1 MMTTTTMANMNSIL
15 SAAFI
20 VLFLLAAG
28 SIVYSSWRN
37 GISPMP
43 TSPAV
48 RRQVVAE
55 LRRIP
60 EARVM
65 IEAGSGWGTLAL
77 EAARS
82 RPDLQV
88 IGIENSPLP
97 WAVSRCLARWGSFRN
112 VMFHKTDLYT
122 YPYGEADV
130 VVCYLYPGAMTRL
143 DEIFR
148 QGVKPGAVM
157 ISICFALPGWT
168 PERVITCGDMYRTK
182 IYVYRSLNY

>member
-1 MMTTTTMANMNSIL
+1 MTTMNFIL
-15 SAAFI
+15 SAALI

-43 TSPAV
+43 TGSAV
-48 RRQVVAE
+48 RRQVMAE
-55 LRRIP
+55 LRRVP
-60 EARVM
+60 DAKVM

-97 WAVSRCLARWGSFRN
+97 WAVSRCLTRWGAFRN
-112 VMFHKTDLYT
+112 VVLHRRDLYA
-122 YPYGEADV
+122 YPYGEADA

-143 DEIFR
+143 DGIFR
-148 QGVKPGAVM
+148 EKLKPGVRI
-157 ISICFALPGWT
+157 ISICFALPGWK

-182 IYVYRSLNY
+182 IYVYKS

>member
-20 VLFLLAAG
+20 VLFLLGAG

-60 EARVM
+60 AAKVM

-97 WAVSRCLARWGSFRN
+97 WALSRCLARWGSFRN

-148 QGVKPGAVM
+148 QGVKPGARV
-157 ISICFALPGWT
+157 ISICFALPGWP
-168 PERVITCGDMYRTK
+168 PERVITCGDLYQTK